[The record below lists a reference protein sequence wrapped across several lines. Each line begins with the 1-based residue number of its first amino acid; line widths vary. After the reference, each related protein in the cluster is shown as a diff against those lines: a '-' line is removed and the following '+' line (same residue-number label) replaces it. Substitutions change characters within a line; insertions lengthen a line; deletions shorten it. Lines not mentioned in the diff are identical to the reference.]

1 MPLFVRSIG
10 FLALPLASIAHAR
23 SLPEVNDA
31 SWEQNLES
39 VSRSSLKA
47 AIESNLQ
54 PKYQEGVFEDEHE
67 AIAAVHSE
75 DANLASQLVD
85 LAKQDAAI
93 KDYLR
98 KRQDNATVSTDS
110 ATTSS
115 VIVTDLE
122 TTTEVET
129 ETVQATTTA
138 PTSQGQSSS
147 LSSVESSEAEPST
160 VVVVDTSAVTRT
172 LSSTVSSV
180 QATSSNNEGQTT
192 PASTLPSVQTETLP
206 TSSSPPEQGSSLIV
220 VPDTSAP
227 ATTQTGVL
235 VPITTTAT
243 ADQSTVVVT
252 TTAFETTAQT
262 TIAVEQT
269 TTNDEGQT
277 VVTTTEQPATI
288 VTQTDAEGSTI
299 VTTSPVPEV
308 TVAPGG
314 SIVTSAPDSV
324 TTTDSQGDS
333 VVLTRPTSGGVYT
346 ATDSGGDVAIVTY
359 QPGGGTVS
367 QVRVRT
373 TTLPNGQRSTITSFA
388 EVGAET
394 GTPEA
399 NGGGSSE
406 EQPGLQSGAVSVSGY
421 FGAGLTLFAGAL
433 IGAAMLW

>member
-54 PKYQEGVFEDEHE
+54 PKYQEGVFGDEHE

-138 PTSQGQSSS
+138 PTSQ
-147 LSSVESSEAEPST
+147 
-160 VVVVDTSAVTRT
+160 
-172 LSSTVSSV
+172 
-180 QATSSNNEGQTT
+180 
-192 PASTLPSVQTETLP
+192 
-206 TSSSPPEQGSSLIV
+206 